1 MSQCRY
7 QLVLLAEQDSKR
19 REIWGAELHWWN
31 DELSFSLSFKKQI
44 TLAKRV
50 PDHYIYVFFFVRVTL
65 INVSSGKFFIEVKQ
79 FYLDLTRYS

>member
-19 REIWGAELHWWN
+19 REIWGAELQWLN
-31 DELSFSLSFKKQI
+31 DELSFNLSFKKQI
-44 TLAKRV
+44 ALAKRV
-50 PDHYIYVFFFVRVTL
+50 PDHYIYLFLVRVTL
-65 INVSSGKFFIEVKQ
+65 INVYSGKFFIEVKQ